1 VNAGSAKTSVT
12 AVKRSVSSALTAPLS
27 TSRDSDSRASAVKTS
42 PGCIGGCL
50 MSEPVPVLGSTPT
63 PELRCQMA
71 LNMLNQRPW
80 DLRLCQML
88 EAVMRGVT
96 LAELIDFE
104 LQA

>member
-1 VNAGSAKTSVT
+1 MT
-12 AVKRSVSSALTAPLS
+12 
-27 TSRDSDSRASAVKTS
+27 
-42 PGCIGGCL
+42 
-50 MSEPVPVLGSTPT
+50 SEPVPVLGSTPT